1 MIDIT
6 FKTDKFNLSV
16 VGSDFINDCCFG
28 EDLSNW
34 LASELPSTG
43 VTADIICMED
53 FGWANLAEY
62 QGASY
67 LMCVAGNSDE
77 DPANPNY
84 GEWHV
89 MLERGRTFMQKL
101 LGKNKIASSDPIVGR
116 VAQVLRDAGFANV
129 AVEP

>member
-16 VGSDFINDCCFG
+16 VGADFINDCCFG

-34 LASELPSTG
+34 LVSTLPKAG
-43 VTADIICMED
+43 IDADVICMED

-62 QGASY
+62 QGTTYS
-67 LMCVAGNSDE
+67 MCVAGNSDE
-77 DPANPNY
+77 DSASPNY

-101 LGKNKIASSDPIVGR
+101 LGNNKISPSDPIVCKI
-116 VAQVLRDAGFANV
+116 AQVLREAGFANV
-129 AVEP
+129 TVEP